1 LSVAEPA
8 SAKTASPRT
17 FLFLQGLASPFFAEL
32 ARTLQARGHRV
43 RRINISLG
51 DELFW
56 RLPATNYRGSLSNWR
71 GFLASYLA
79 NETVTDIVLFGD
91 CRPYHRVAISL
102 AAHRRIQVHVCE
114 EGYIRPNWITVERG
128 GVNGYSSLPRHPDAI
143 RAMAADL
150 PDPVEAQFGGSFA
163 RRAAWDVSY
172 NIANMLGRPVYMGYR
187 RHRPN
192 HVLVEYAGWL
202 KRLTRRKRTVAHAE
216 AEAGKALA
224 HPGGFYLVPLQLDSD
239 YQIRVHSQYAV
250 LGEFL
255 EEVFASFAKHA
266 PREPELLVKVHPL
279 DNGLID
285 RTTQV
290 MELASKHG
298 IAGRVRCIEGGHL
311 PTLLERTLGV
321 VVVNSTV
328 GLTAIEVGRPTIAL
342 GTSIYDVRGLAFQ
355 NGLDRFWTEL
365 TPPEPDLVAA
375 FRKLVIHRTQVN
387 GGFFCKTGVGL
398 AVKNTAER
406 LEAEK
411 PYWHFAPAE
420 DHEAVPEAD
429 VYGRPLP
436 AE

>member
-1 LSVAEPA
+1 MVEPA
-8 SAKTASPRT
+8 PAKAASPRT

-32 ARTLQARGHRV
+32 GRALIARGHRV

-51 DELFW
+51 DEIFW
-56 RLPATNYRGSLSNWR
+56 RLPATNYRGSLANWR

-79 NETVTDIVLFGD
+79 SETVTDIVLFGD

-114 EGYIRPNWITVERG
+114 EGYIRPNWITIERG
-128 GVNGYSSLPRHPDAI
+128 GVNGYSSLPRDPATV
-143 RAMAADL
+143 RALAAEL
-150 PDPVEAQFGGSFA
+150 PDPVEVPFASNFA
-163 RRAAWDVSY
+163 RRALWDVTY
-172 NIANMLGRPVYMGYR
+172 NFANMAGRPVYMGYR

-202 KRLTRRKRTVAHAE
+202 KRLTRRRRTVTHAE
-216 AEAGKALA
+216 AESARALA

-250 LGEFL
+250 LAEFL
-255 EEVFASFAKHA
+255 DEVFGSFAKHA
-266 PREPELLVKVHPL
+266 PPEPELLVKVHPL
-279 DNGLID
+279 DNGLIN
-285 RTTQV
+285 RPRQV
-290 MELASKHG
+290 AELAEKHG
-298 IAGRVRCIEGGHL
+298 IAHRVRCIEGGHL
-311 PTLLERTLGV
+311 PTLLEKTLGV

-328 GLTAIEVGRPTIAL
+328 GLTAIEVGRPTVAL
-342 GTSIYDVRGLAFQ
+342 GTSIYDIPGLAFQ
-355 NGLDRFWTEL
+355 DGLDRFWTEL
-365 TPPEPDLVAA
+365 TPPDRDLFWA

-398 AVKNTAER
+398 AVRNAVER

-411 PYWHFAPAE
+411 PYWHFAPVEQAAE
-420 DHEAVPEAD
+420 LPDAD
-429 VYGRPLP
+429 IYGRPLP

>member
-1 LSVAEPA
+1 ME
-8 SAKTASPRT
+8 
-17 FLFLQGLASPFFAEL
+17 
-32 ARTLQARGHRV
+32 RGHRV

-56 RLPATNYRGSLSNWR
+56 RLPATNYRGSLANWR

-114 EGYIRPNWITVERG
+114 EGYIRPHWITVERG
-128 GVNGYSSLPRHPDAI
+128 GVNGYSSLPRDPDTI
-143 RAMAADL
+143 RALAAEL
-150 PDPVEAQFGGSFA
+150 PEPIEEPFAGSFA
-163 RRAAWDVSY
+163 RRALWDVSY
-172 NIANMLGRPVYMGYR
+172 NVANMLGRPIYMGYR

-202 KRLTRRKRTVAHAE
+202 KRLTKRKRTVAQADAE
-216 AEAGKALA
+216 TAGALA
-224 HPGGFYLVPLQLDSD
+224 HAGGFYLVPLQLDSD
-239 YQIRVHSQYAV
+239 YQIRVHSQYAL

-255 EEVFASFAKHA
+255 DEVFASFARNA
-266 PREPELLVKVHPL
+266 PAGPELLVKVHPL
-279 DNGLID
+279 DNGLIN
-285 RTTQV
+285 RPAQV
-290 MELASKHG
+290 RELAQKHG
-298 IAGRVRCIEGGHL
+298 IGGRVRCIEGGHL
-311 PTLLERTLGV
+311 PTLLEHSRGV

-342 GTSIYDVRGLAFQ
+342 GTAIYDVPGLAFQ
-355 NGLDRFWTEL
+355 GSLDRFWTEL
-365 TPPEPDLVAA
+365 APPDRDLFWA

-387 GGFFCKTGVGL
+387 GGFFCRTGVGL
-398 AVKNTAER
+398 AVKNAAER

-411 PYWHFAPAE
+411 PYWHFAPA
-420 DHEAVPEAD
+420 DEAAEVPGAD
-429 VYGRPLP
+429 VFRRPLP